1 MREVNMTTVTELI
14 RKEENWTEIKTREQY
29 LAFREWVSKLT
40 NSVEEAIDEKNGEKD
55 FPNNLK
61 LSSIQQEKLVDMMFE
76 EFNYLFDVNI
86 KELEPTVPHW
96 FDEKKSY
103 NSTYNFL
110 KRFHD
115 KINTLNELITGL
127 KSSTF
132 EEKMNVG
139 PVSLA

>member
-1 MREVNMTTVTELI
+1 MKTATELI
-14 RKEENWTEIKTREQY
+14 REKDNWTEIKTRDQY

-40 NSVEEAIDEKNGEKD
+40 KSVDDAIDEKNKNYIGTITL
-55 FPNNLK
+55 NI
-61 LSSIQQEKLVDMMFE
+61 SQQERLVDMMFE

-115 KINTLNELITGL
+115 KIAILAKLVTGEEN
-127 KSSTF
+127 STF

>member
-40 NSVEEAIDEKNGEKD
+40 NSVEEAIDEKNENYINTVTLNS
-55 FPNNLK
+55 F
-61 LSSIQQEKLVDMMFE
+61 QQEKLVDMMFE